1 MSESPSRS
9 PYRIVRTIFGVLFL
23 LSIFVSISSGPVL
36 GSAGD
41 ENERVTIISLI
52 TSLTSLIGFFST
64 IALEWRRELRE
75 AQEAEREAR
84 RELLELEKLRLE
96 VEELREDRKA
106 ERQKSLGDPPAVTID
121 PADDSKSELR
131 P

>member
-1 MSESPSRS
+1 MSRSLSRS
-9 PYRIVRTIFGVLFL
+9 PYRIVRTIFGILFL
-23 LSIFVSISSGPVL
+23 LSIFVSISSGPIL
-36 GSAGD
+36 ESAGD

-75 AQEAEREAR
+75 AQEAQREAQ

-96 VEELREDRKA
+96 VEELREAQELEREKA
-106 ERQKSLGDPPAVTID
+106 TGEPSTVTS
-121 PADDSKSELR
+121 DSVE
-131 P
+131 

>member
-1 MSESPSRS
+1 MSRSLSRS
-9 PYRIVRTIFGVLFL
+9 PYRTVRTIFGILFL

-36 GSAGD
+36 ESAGE

-75 AQEAEREAR
+75 AEEAEREAQ

-96 VEELREDRKA
+96 IEKMHEAQKA
-106 ERQKSLGDPPAVTID
+106 ERERSTGEPSTTTT
-121 PADDSKSELR
+121 DSVDH
-131 P
+131 